1 MPDRYVDA
9 VRARRAE
16 LRAERSLLTGDHRAE
31 LRSCLALSRIA
42 ASARSGEAFACL
54 AREAADYVEAADRTA
69 RRRLPALLAAAVRT
83 LAMEVHDGWASALRP
98 ALRRIAAERDLTVD
112 LQWPRLPAP
121 LLPVVPTAVPSPT
134 VPPRSLLA
142 GAAAGAAV
150 WRLALFPLAVLPLLG
165 LPVLAGPALAPLAI
179 AAGVA
184 ALVATARAR
193 RTAAERARLRRHVEQ
208 SLATAALAVDADL
221 GRRLV
226 EVERAVAPVLDAAV
240 LRRRAAVDAELALL
254 APAPAGE
261 ASRG

>member
-16 LRAERSLLTGDHRAE
+16 LRAERSLLTGGHRAE

-42 ASARSGEAFACL
+42 ASTRSGDAFAGL
-54 AREAADYVEAADRTA
+54 AREAADHVEAADRAA
-69 RRRLPALLAAAVRT
+69 RQRLPALLGAAVHT
-83 LAMEVHDGWASALRP
+83 LAVEVHDSWANALRP
-98 ALRRIAAERDLTVD
+98 ALRRIAAECDLPVD
-112 LQWPRLPAP
+112 PQWPRLPAP
-121 LLPVVPTAVPSPT
+121 LLPVVPTMAPVP
-134 VPPRSLLA
+134 VVRPRSLLA

-150 WRLALFPLAVLPLLG
+150 WRLALLPLAVLPLLG
-165 LPVLAGPALAPLAI
+165 LPALAGPAPAPLAV

-193 RTAAERARLRRHVEQ
+193 RTAAERARLRRHIEQ
-208 SLATAALAVDADL
+208 SLAAAALAIDADL

-226 EVERAVAPVLDAAV
+226 ELERAVVPVLDAAV

-254 APAPAGE
+254 APAPVGE

>member
-16 LRAERSLLTGDHRAE
+16 LRAERNLLTGDHRAE

-42 ASARSGEAFACL
+42 ASTRSGEAFACL
-54 AREAADYVEAADRTA
+54 AREAADHVEAADRTA
-69 RRRLPALLAAAVRT
+69 RQRLPALLATAVHT
-83 LAMEVHDGWASALRP
+83 LAMEVHGGWANALRP

-121 LLPVVPTAVPSPT
+121 LLPVVPTVASMAA
-134 VPPRSLLA
+134 PPRSLLA

-165 LPVLAGPALAPLAI
+165 LPVLAGPALAALAI

-184 ALVATARAR
+184 AVVATARAR
-193 RTAAERARLRRHVEQ
+193 RAAAERARLRRHIDQ
-208 SLATAALAVDADL
+208 SLASAALAVDADL

-226 EVERAVAPVLDAAV
+226 ELERAVVPVLDAAV

-261 ASRG
+261 GSRG